1 VCFQP
6 REEEEE
12 EEKKGASLFHQ
23 KKKNRLKKNL
33 SQKSRETLF
42 EPTKDK
48 EIILSLWKQ
57 TTKQIISSL
66 LIHALKKKNTVLK
79 RAYKHTRFYT
89 YT

>member
-1 VCFQP
+1 MCFQP

-12 EEKKGASLFHQ
+12 EKKKVPLSSI

-48 EIILSLWKQ
+48 EIISLSLEANNK
-57 TTKQIISSL
+57 TD
-66 LIHALKKKNTVLK
+66 
-79 RAYKHTRFYT
+79 Y
-89 YT
+89 